1 MDTEQRSAIAAA
13 MRQICEEK
21 NIAYEAVLETVESAL
36 GAAYRKDYGNRL
48 QNIKVK
54 FDLETGGMKVY
65 DVKTVVA
72 DLPPEELAA
81 VTAGVDLSVPPVAA
95 PPAPPVPP
103 SPSPAPE
110 LASAT
115 TGETP
120 TEEKPRFNPKLEI
133 QLSDAQKIQPDIQLG
148 QELVQEL
155 ETPGAFGRMAAQTAK
170 QVITQKIREAERET
184 IFNEFQDRQGTM
196 VTGTVQRREGR
207 LVLVDL
213 GRIAAFLPPEE
224 QIEREP
230 YPPGERLKVYVRSVT
245 KGTRGSEIVV
255 SRSHPEIVRILF
267 STEIPEI
274 ANGTVQIKGIARE
287 AGARTKVAVWTDDE
301 NIDPIGS
308 CIGQRGARVQTIINE
323 LRGEKIDII
332 QYAEDPAGYI
342 GHALSPAKVTS
353 IKVDPNLRSALVTV
367 PEDQLS
373 LAIGRGGQNVRLAA
387 KLTGWRID
395 IVSAGK
401 LAEGADQTPEASAT
415 PEGEA
420 VAAEAAPTAAATPAA
435 DATASVSPAAP
446 PGDAA
451 TVPTTAAKPSPP
463 AAEI

>member
-1 MDTEQRSAIAAA
+1 MMDTEQRSAITAA
-13 MRQICEEK
+13 MKQICDEK
-21 NIAYEAVLETVESAL
+21 NISFEAVLETIESAL

-54 FDLETGGMKVY
+54 FDLATGGMKVY
-65 DVKTVVA
+65 DVKMVVA

-81 VTAGVDLSVPPVAA
+81 VTAGAEGSVPPPPP
-95 PPAPPVPP
+95 PPAPPVAPP
-103 SPSPAPE
+103 LAPVLEGAAVAPA
-110 LASAT
+110 
-115 TGETP
+115 TGAAAN
-120 TEEKPRFNPKLEI
+120 EEKPRFNPKLEI

-155 ETPGAFGRMAAQTAK
+155 ATPGAFGRMAAQTAK

-184 IFNEFQDRQGTM
+184 IFNEFKDRQGAM
-196 VTGTVQRREGR
+196 AVGTVQRREGR
-207 LVLVDL
+207 LVLVDF
-213 GRIAAFLPPEE
+213 GRVTAMLPPEE

-230 YPPGERLKVYVRSVT
+230 YPPGERLKVYVLSVA
-245 KGTRGSEIVV
+245 KGTRGSEIIV
-255 SRSHPEIVRILF
+255 SRAHPEIVRLLF
-267 STEIPEI
+267 HTEIPEI

-308 CIGQRGARVQTIINE
+308 CIGQRGSRVQTIINE

-332 QYAEDPAGYI
+332 QYAEDPAEYI
-342 GHALSPAKVTS
+342 GNALSPAKVTA
-353 IKVDPNLRSALVTV
+353 IKINADLPGALVTV

-387 KLTGWRID
+387 RLTGWKID

-401 LAEGADQTPEASAT
+401 LAEGSDQTPQASAA
-415 PEGEA
+415 PDQPDA
-420 VAAEAAPTAAATPAA
+420 VP
-435 DATASVSPAAP
+435 PAAP
-446 PGDAA
+446 APSEPA
-451 TVPTTAAKPSPP
+451 TPP
-463 AAEI
+463 ADALAPANPA